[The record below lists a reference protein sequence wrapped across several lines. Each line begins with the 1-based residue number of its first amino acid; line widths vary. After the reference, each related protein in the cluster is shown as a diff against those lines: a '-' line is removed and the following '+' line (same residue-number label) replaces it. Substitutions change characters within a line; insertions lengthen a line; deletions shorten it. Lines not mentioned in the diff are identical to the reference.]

1 MPVASLQETNGSKAF
16 QAEGV
21 LVIFEDPVFFQSF
34 KHLGCCMA
42 SFRVSFRSSLR
53 GLPRAECK
61 VGEHCLM
68 SSLQEP
74 GLHGNWGLMQ
84 ESVDLN

>member
-1 MPVASLQETNGSKAF
+1 MEAKLSKLKGF
-16 QAEGV
+16 

-34 KHLGCCMA
+34 KHLGCCIA

-68 SSLQEP
+68 SSK
-74 GLHGNWGLMQ
+74 H
-84 ESVDLN
+84 